1 MLEYKTLHSQIG
13 SLLLEKLN
21 LGVPSVDTDLVETGV
36 LDSLAFVALLSHI
49 EQEFEIEISI
59 DDLEIDN
66 FRSIAKIVDFIT
78 QRRESSASPRLGSS

>member
-1 MLEYKTLHSQIG
+1 VLEYKTLHSQIG

-21 LGVPSVDTDLVETGV
+21 LGVPSVETDLVETGV

-78 QRRESSASPRLGSS
+78 QRRESSASPRYGSS